1 MAVGSEDMYTHQQHT
16 SQHSTR
22 YTLYCY
28 NMITFPTGEVM
39 GLASTA
45 NLADLN
51 TSNMVAN
58 MHEVFILSDR
68 QRRTDRHMTQ
78 MKTLLTSFVIFV
90 LISSDQRHDPEGQ
103 GVDNAEQRNLASWI
117 ARVLLGLSMKR
128 NGRRSLV

>member
-45 NLADLN
+45 DLADLN
-51 TSNMVAN
+51 TSSMAAD
-58 MHEVFILSDR
+58 MHDVSILSDR
-68 QRRTDRHMTQ
+68 QGRTDQHMTQ
-78 MKTLLTSFVIFV
+78 MKTLLHI
-90 LISSDQRHDPEGQ
+90 LCY
-103 GVDNAEQRNLASWI
+103 L
-117 ARVLLGLSMKR
+117 
-128 NGRRSLV
+128 RSHLV

>member
-22 YTLYCY
+22 YTLHCY

-51 TSNMVAN
+51 TSSMGA
-58 MHEVFILSDR
+58 HLHDVFILSDR
-68 QRRTDRHMTQ
+68 QRRTNQHTTQ
-78 MKTLLTSFVIFV
+78 MKALLHIFCY
-90 LISSDQRHDPEGQ
+90 L
-103 GVDNAEQRNLASWI
+103 
-117 ARVLLGLSMKR
+117 
-128 NGRRSLV
+128 RSHLV